1 MFPAYIAETVLPQ
14 FINKLA
20 EIIIPEKR
28 TALSLQDKMR
38 QFILPLPQNSV
49 LKLLSQLS
57 LYLFIPL
64 SRSFID
70 IDFPADA
77 AIICAVRGR
86 ALEPFK
92 IIRFSH
98 LYFLFTTHFCLFLL
112 PAFDYILPTGRTFR
126 PSSPD
131 VPYGTGSR

>member
-1 MFPAYIAETVLPQ
+1 MPDGRGSSALKTLQKDVYKRQAQAQAHFRQTVKPLIESGMFPAYIAETALPQ

-92 IIRFSH
+92 IIRFSR
-98 LYFLFTTHFCLFLL
+98 C
-112 PAFDYILPTGRTFR
+112 
-126 PSSPD
+126 
-131 VPYGTGSR
+131 V